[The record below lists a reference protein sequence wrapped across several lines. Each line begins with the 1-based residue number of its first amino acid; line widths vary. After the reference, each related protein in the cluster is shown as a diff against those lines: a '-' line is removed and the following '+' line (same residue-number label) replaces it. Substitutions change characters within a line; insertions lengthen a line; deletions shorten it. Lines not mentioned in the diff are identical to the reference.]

1 MRIVFVASRFPYPV
15 EKGDKLRAFHQIRL
29 LSADHE
35 IHLVAVSHHAIAPE
49 YIRAMQ
55 PYCKSIRIFRI
66 NKWLLPFQLL
76 LGWFEGLPLQISYF
90 LDKTIKRK
98 VQYHIIHLEPDH
110 VFCQLIRAAPYV
122 RALPFP
128 KTLDYMDVFSV
139 GMLQLAERTKPFGF
153 LFKWEAARLAAY
165 ERTIYKDFD
174 HHTIISVQDRN
185 RLKLA
190 SSDHVAVIPNGVD
203 SSFFSFHAHRAQ
215 AYDVVFVGNLGYG
228 PNKEAALYL
237 VNTLQPELLKMGLNI
252 NILLAGARPG
262 NKLKRL
268 AQPGKVAVKGWVED
282 IREAYADG
290 RILVAPMFSGLGQQ
304 NKILEAMAM
313 GLPCV
318 TSTMV
323 NNAIGAEENREI
335 LVGDNA
341 KDLAG
346 HIYQLLT
353 NDDLY
358 QQLASAGKAF
368 VQSNYR
374 WEDQV
379 AKLEAVLNSK
389 NVYVQS

>member
-1 MRIVFVASRFPYPV
+1 M
-15 EKGDKLRAFHQIRL
+15 E
-29 LSADHE
+29 
-35 IHLVAVSHHAIAPE
+35 
-49 YIRAMQ
+49 
-55 PYCKSIRIFRI
+55 PYCKSIRIFSI
-66 NKWLLPFQLL
+66 NKWLLPLQLL

-90 LDKTIKRK
+90 LDRTIKRK

-165 ERTIYKDFD
+165 ERTIYKDFNR
-174 HHTIISVQDRN
+174 HTIISVQDRN

-203 SSFFSFHAHRAQ
+203 PSFLSYHAHKAP

-237 VNTLQPELLKMGLNI
+237 VNTLQPELIKMGLNI

-268 AQPGKVAVKGWVED
+268 AQPGKVTVKGWVED

-368 VQSNYR
+368 VQSHYK

>member
-1 MRIVFVASRFPYPV
+1 M
-15 EKGDKLRAFHQIRL
+15 
-29 LSADHE
+29 
-35 IHLVAVSHHAIAPE
+35 
-49 YIRAMQ
+49 
-55 PYCKSIRIFRI
+55 
-66 NKWLLPFQLL
+66 LPLQLL

-90 LDKTIKRK
+90 LDRTIKRK

-139 GMLQLAERTKPFGF
+139 GMTQLAERTKPFGF

-174 HHTIISVQDRN
+174 HHTIISAQDRN

-190 SSDHVAVIPNGVD
+190 SSDHVMVIPNGVD
-203 SSFFSFHAHRAQ
+203 PSFLSYHAHRAP
-215 AYDVVFVGNLGYG
+215 AFDVVFVGNLGYG

-237 VNTLQPELLKMGLNI
+237 VNSLQPELLKMGLSI

-268 AQPGKVAVKGWVED
+268 TQPGQVTVKGWVED

-323 NNAIGAEENREI
+323 NNAIGAVINKEI
-335 LVGDNA
+335 LVGDTA

-353 NDDLY
+353 NNDLY
-358 QQLASAGKAF
+358 QQMANAGKEF
-368 VQSNYR
+368 VQRNYK

-379 AKLEAVLNSK
+379 AKLETVLNSK